1 MHSPRRS
8 TLIHFPMLN
17 VKCHGI
23 LIVILK
29 LTFKFADIFTGRAME
44 DEQRKKELLN
54 AWLIPIWERYN
65 STITSLPW
73 TRIGAST
80 ADQNGKLRE
89 VLFAHPLLEIKR

>member
-1 MHSPRRS
+1 
-8 TLIHFPMLN
+8 
-17 VKCHGI
+17 
-23 LIVILK
+23 
-29 LTFKFADIFTGRAME
+29 ME

-54 AWLIPIWERYN
+54 AWLIPIMDN

>member
-1 MHSPRRS
+1 
-8 TLIHFPMLN
+8 
-17 VKCHGI
+17 
-23 LIVILK
+23 
-29 LTFKFADIFTGRAME
+29 ME
-44 DEQRKKELLN
+44 DEHRKKELLK
-54 AWLIPIWERYN
+54 AWLIPIPIWERYN